1 MVFQK
6 SKNKIATMQKGD
18 VHKTHASTKKLNQRI
33 KFVPKVQIKEGIKKF
48 VDWYI
53 SYYKK

>member
-1 MVFQK
+1 
-6 SKNKIATMQKGD
+6 MQKGD